1 MKLLVVGGVAAG
13 LSAASRARR
22 LDPSA
27 EIVVLEKGRRISY
40 GACGLP
46 YWIEGQVRSLDDLT
60 VYTPEFFERERNIRI
75 RTECEVAAVQHPR
88 REVVLRS
95 GERLRYDKLIWTAGA
110 RPTARP
116 ASAKVHVLHTD
127 QDAARLQ
134 DFLQTAQPRT
144 AAVIGGGYIGLEMA
158 TALRAR
164 GLAVTL
170 LHDNLQLLG
179 REEDWLTKKLI
190 DRLEQCRVTVR
201 LNTTAGPAD
210 QLPYDLVLQAAG
222 LKPNVEVMADA
233 GAELGRTGALHVA
246 DRQETSLSGVY
257 AAGDCCE
264 SMHLVS
270 GKPVWLPLGTT
281 ANKQGR
287 VAGSN
292 AAGSRERFPG
302 ITGTSIVRIAGLA
315 VAMTGLSLQ
324 QARRDGFSPIEARIE
339 SRDKPKYF
347 RGRLVTVQLI
357 ADRNSGRLL
366 GAVVVGDDS
375 AAGRINVAAAALTA
389 RMKVDD
395 LAGLDLAYAPPYASV
410 SDPLLLAAQQLLKAL
425 N

>member
-1 MKLLVVGGVAAG
+1 
-13 LSAASRARR
+13 
-22 LDPSA
+22 
-27 EIVVLEKGRRISY
+27 
-40 GACGLP
+40 
-46 YWIEGQVRSLDDLT
+46 
-60 VYTPEFFERERNIRI
+60 
-75 RTECEVAAVQHPR
+75 
-88 REVVLRS
+88 
-95 GERLRYDKLIWTAGA
+95 
-110 RPTARP
+110 
-116 ASAKVHVLHTD
+116 
-127 QDAARLQ
+127 
-134 DFLQTAQPRT
+134 
-144 AAVIGGGYIGLEMA
+144 
-158 TALRAR
+158 
-164 GLAVTL
+164 
-170 LHDNLQLLG
+170 
-179 REEDWLTKKLI
+179 
-190 DRLEQCRVTVR
+190 
-201 LNTTAGPAD
+201 
-210 QLPYDLVLQAAG
+210 
-222 LKPNVEVMADA
+222 MADA
-233 GAELGRTGALHVA
+233 GAELGRTGALHVD

-270 GKPVWLPLGTT
+270 GKPVWLPLGCT

-292 AAGSRERFPG
+292 AAGARERFPG
-302 ITGTSIVRIAGLA
+302 ITGTSIVRVAGLA
-315 VAMTGLSLQ
+315 VAMTGLSMQ

-375 AAGRINVAAAALTA
+375 AAGRINVVAAALTA
-389 RMKVDD
+389 RMKVED